1 MQDRDDAVDPK
12 TIVLIALLALVAWLG
27 WAVHRRSTGQQ
38 AIYGGAPSAIFNF
51 LSGLCFAAIL
61 PAVCASVLVLH
72 PDMLEVAGIT
82 LSPII
87 VIIVGLALLS
97 LLFSILFA
105 LFERGP
111 LERARQETALRDAQ
125 GWTEQDAKTSG
136 L

>member
-1 MQDRDDAVDPK
+1 MDLK
-12 TIVLIALLALVAWLG
+12 TIVLIALLALVARLA

-38 AIYGGAPSAIFNF
+38 PIHGGAPAAIFNF

-61 PAVCASVLVLH
+61 PTVCASVLVLH
-72 PDMLEVAGIT
+72 PDMLQLAGIT

-87 VIIVGLALLS
+87 VILVGLALLS

-105 LFERGP
+105 LFERRP
-111 LERARQETALRDAQ
+111 LERAQQETALRDAQ

>member
-1 MQDRDDAVDPK
+1 MDLK
-12 TIVLIALLALVAWLG
+12 TIVLIALLALIAWLG
-27 WAVHRRSTGQQ
+27 WQVHRRSIRQQ
-38 AIYGGAPSAIFNF
+38 AIYGGAPAAIFNF

-72 PDMLEVAGIT
+72 PDMLQVAGIT

-87 VIIVGLALLS
+87 VILVGLALLS

-105 LFERGP
+105 LFERRP
-111 LERARQETALRDAQ
+111 LERAQQETALREAR

>member
-1 MQDRDDAVDPK
+1 MDLKA
-12 TIVLIALLALVAWLG
+12 IVLIALLALIARLG
-27 WAVHRRSTGQQ
+27 WAVHRRSTRQQ
-38 AIYGGAPSAIFNF
+38 PIHGGAPAAIFNF
-51 LSGLCFAAIL
+51 LAGLCFAAIL

-72 PDMLEVAGIT
+72 PDMLQLAGIT

-87 VIIVGLALLS
+87 VILVGLALLS

-105 LFERGP
+105 LFERRP

>member
-1 MQDRDDAVDPK
+1 MDLK
-12 TIVLIALLALVAWLG
+12 TIVLIALLALVARLA
-27 WAVHRRSTGQQ
+27 WAVHRRSISQQ
-38 AIYGGAPSAIFNF
+38 PIHGGAPAALFNF

-72 PDMLEVAGIT
+72 PDMLQLAGIT

-87 VIIVGLALLS
+87 VILVGLALLS

-105 LFERGP
+105 LFERRP
-111 LERARQETALRDAQ
+111 LERAQQETALRDAQ

>member
-1 MQDRDDAVDPK
+1 MHDRDDAVELK
-12 TIVLIALLALVAWLG
+12 TIVLIALVALVAWLG
-27 WAVHRRSTGQQ
+27 WQVHRRSSEQQ
-38 AIYGGAPSAIFNF
+38 PIYGGAPAAIFNF

-72 PDMLEVAGIT
+72 PDMLEVAGVT

-87 VIIVGLALLS
+87 VILVGLALLS

-105 LFERGP
+105 LFERRP
-111 LERARQETALRDAQ
+111 LERAQQETALRDAQ

>member
-1 MQDRDDAVDPK
+1 MELKSV
-12 TIVLIALLALVAWLG
+12 ILIALLALIAWLG
-27 WAVHRRSTGQQ
+27 WQVHRRSTRQQ
-38 AIYGGAPSAIFNF
+38 AIYGGAPAAIFNF

-72 PDMLEVAGIT
+72 PDMLQVAGIT

-87 VIIVGLALLS
+87 VILVGLALLS

-105 LFERGP
+105 LFERRP
-111 LERARQETALRDAQ
+111 LERAQQETALRDAQ

>member
-1 MQDRDDAVDPK
+1 MDVK
-12 TIVLIALLALVAWLG
+12 TVVTIALVALVAWLG
-27 WAVHRRSTGQQ
+27 WQVHRRSLSQRQ
-38 AIYGGAPSAIFNF
+38 IYGGAPAALCNF

-61 PAVCASVLVLH
+61 PTVCASVLVLH
-72 PDMLEVAGIT
+72 PDMLEVAGLT

-87 VIIVGLALLS
+87 VILVGLALLS

-111 LERARQETALRDAQ
+111 SEREQQQLALRAAQ
-125 GWTEQDAKTSG
+125 GWTEQDAKSSG

>member
-1 MQDRDDAVDPK
+1 MELK
-12 TIVLIALLALVAWLG
+12 TVVLIALLALVAWLG
-27 WAVHRRSTGQQ
+27 WQVHRRSTRQQ
-38 AIYGGAPSAIFNF
+38 AIYGGAPAAIFNF

-72 PDMLEVAGIT
+72 PDMLVVAGIT

-87 VIIVGLALLS
+87 VILVGLALLS

-105 LFERGP
+105 LFERRP